1 MPHNRRIL
9 NVETLERRQLLSA
22 SAPSPEWFA
31 ALPKPAELA
40 VGPLDRPS
48 MVAIEWKG
56 QETQVRPGEW
66 LVQFNDDALSQM
78 SSVADA
84 QGFLS
89 DAPFS
94 LRVDRGL
101 GLPGMVKVETS
112 ASSDE
117 MSAWLGSLSTLATF
131 EPNFVRNLY
140 IEEPNDPGYE
150 FDYALDNQGFF
161 PGSIADADMD
171 VLEAWDITT
180 GDASVVVAVN
190 DTGVNYLHEDLA
202 ANMWVNPGEIPGNA
216 RDDDGNG
223 FIDDIHG
230 WDFGEQDNDPM
241 DEEGH
246 GTAVAGTIGAVGNN
260 GIGTVGVNW
269 NVQIMALKIA
279 LADGSLDS
287 EAIIQADNYTSMM
300 RLRGTNIRA
309 SNHSYGGAM
318 GSDLEFAAVNAQRD
332 AGILFVAAAGNDTLN
347 NDRNGSFPSNYNLD
361 NVLAVAATDAA
372 DALATF
378 SNFGVNTVDVGAP
391 GVEIMTTMVEGG
403 YGYIDGTSF
412 SSPYTAGV
420 AALVSSHATTASY
433 QLVRQAIMDGADRIP
448 SLNGKVF
455 TGGRVNAFNAL
466 QRIEELAPAVA
477 EISANGNLILDG
489 DLTPSIDDNTD
500 FGSISA
506 ANGRTVHPFTL
517 TNAGGVPLELSEI
530 VAVKITGPNAA
541 DFQVSPIP
549 TRVVYGNESTQFSVT
564 FDPLNPGTK
573 SALVTIDFATAGSY
587 SFAIQGVGLAPP
599 PPWQNT
605 RDKYDV
611 NNDGNVS
618 GLDVL
623 VLINELNRNGA
634 RELPPI
640 GPGTAPPPYYDVSG
654 DGNLTVIDTLQVV
667 NYINSRPVAITS
679 APSTEGTVSLLKP
692 AAESSV
698 AGNHAADLLFSAAWE
713 RAADDL
719 ATSFGRTARG
729 NGKRGLI

>member
-40 VGPLDRPS
+40 VGPLDRPALIT
-48 MVAIEWKG
+48 MEWKG
-56 QETQVRPGEW
+56 QETQVRSGEW
-66 LVQFNDDALSQM
+66 LVQFDDAALAEM
-78 SSVADA
+78 ASVADA
-84 QGFLS
+84 QSFLA

-101 GLPGMVKVETS
+101 GLPGMVMLQTNAS
-112 ASSDE
+112 ATE
-117 MSAWLGSLSTLATF
+117 MASWLSTVQGLKF
-131 EPNFVRNLY
+131 YEPNFVYQLD

-150 FDYALDNQGFF
+150 FDYGLNNDGFF
-161 PGSIADADMD
+161 PGATNDADMD

-180 GDASVVVAVN
+180 GSASVVVAVT

-202 ANMWVNPGEIPGNA
+202 ANAWINPGEIPDNA

-223 FIDDIHG
+223 FIDDVHG
-230 WDFGEQDNDPM
+230 WDFGEGDNDPM
-241 DEEGH
+241 DEHGH
-246 GTAVAGTIGAVGNN
+246 GTFVSGAIGAVGNN
-260 GIGTVGVNW
+260 GVGTVGVNW
-269 NVQIMALKIA
+269 ETSIMALKIA
-279 LADGSLDS
+279 GPDGNLVSS
-287 EAIIQADNYTSMM
+287 AIVPAINYAALM
-300 RLRGTNIRA
+300 RSRGTNVRV
-309 SNHSYGGAM
+309 SNHSYGGTQT
-318 GSDLEFAAVNAQRD
+318 SDAVYAAVDAQRNAD
-332 AGILFVAAAGNDTLN
+332 ILFVTSAGNATLN
-347 NDRNGSFPSNYNLD
+347 NDRNAHFPSNYTLD
-361 NVLAVAATDAA
+361 NILTVAATDMA

-378 SNFGVNTVDVGAP
+378 SNFGVNSVDVGAP
-391 GVEIMTTMVEGG
+391 GVQVLSTTVEGG
-403 YGYIDGTSF
+403 YSYEDGTSI

-420 AALVSSHATTASY
+420 AALVSSHATTATY
-433 QLVRQAIMDGADRIP
+433 MQIRQSIMDSADRIP

-455 TGGRVNAFNAL
+455 TGGRVNAFGAL

-477 EISANGNLILDG
+477 EILANGNLILDG
-489 DLTPSIDDNTD
+489 DLTPSLTDNTD
-500 FGSISA
+500 FGSLSA
-506 ANGRTVHPFTL
+506 ANGRKVNSFTL
-517 TNAGGVPLELSEI
+517 ANAGGVPLQLSE
-530 VAVKITGPNAA
+530 VLAVKITGANAA
-541 DFQVSPIP
+541 DFQVTSLPDY
-549 TRVVYGNESTQFSVT
+549 VVNGDESTQFSIT
-564 FDPLNPGTK
+564 FDPATPGTK

-679 APSTEGTVSLLKP
+679 APATEGTVSLLKP
-692 AAESSV
+692 AAESDV
-698 AGNHAADLLFSAAWE
+698 AGNHAADLLFIAAWE

-719 ATSFGRTARG
+719 ATSFGRTAR
-729 NGKRGLI
+729 NGRRGSI